1 MDYRGELMN
10 SEQSLL
16 EQISEK
22 EEDLKKEYNRIC
34 EESEEI
40 ISKARK
46 QAALILDNAEKEGK
60 READLMNEQHM
71 QTLYQDII
79 LIRKEGDRLAEEVR
93 TRGKKNLPRAVSKI
107 ISLVTG

>member
-1 MDYRGELMN
+1 MS

-16 EQISEK
+16 EQISDK
-22 EEDLKKEYNRIC
+22 EEDLKKEYYRIC
-34 EESEEI
+34 EESEDI

-46 QAALILDNAEKEGK
+46 QATLILDTAEKEGK
-60 READLMNEQHM
+60 KEADFVNEQHM

-79 LIRKEGDRLAEEVR
+79 SIRKEGDRLAEEVR
-93 TRGKKNLPRAVSKI
+93 TRGKNNLPRAVSKI